1 MQDYVYPRIARNS
14 AQVAHSPRRVLVKP
28 VAMPVRADENPALQV
43 AKVAKDVSYNPLS
56 PMSKGVCVASAHR
69 QSAVMRP
76 FVF

>member
-14 AQVAHSPRRVLVKP
+14 AQVPHSPWRVLVKP
-28 VAMPVRADENPALQV
+28 LAMPVRADENPALQV

>member
-14 AQVAHSPRRVLVKP
+14 AQVPHSPRRVLVKP

-56 PMSKGVCVASAHR
+56 PMSKVCVASAHR